1 VHGDENGIG
10 VPFARVHRKRT
21 KVNLNVDYVMT
32 GLLGKKIGMTSI
44 FDETGQVI
52 PCTVIEAGPCF
63 VTQIKTVERDGYE
76 AVQLGFGETRE
87 RLVNRPAVGHFKKA
101 STKPLRLVREFR
113 ANGISEVQPGQEIKV
128 QNVFSKGDVV
138 SIIGTS
144 KGRGFQ
150 GVVKRHH
157 FGGGARTHGQSDRER
172 APGSV
177 GSSSY
182 PSRVFKGMRMAGRMG
197 GEQVTVRNLRVVGV
211 IADSNLL
218 LVKGSVPGA
227 VNGYLEI
234 RKNKA
239 Q

>member
-1 VHGDENGIG
+1 
-10 VPFARVHRKRT
+10 
-21 KVNLNVDYVMT
+21 MT
-32 GLLGKKIGMTSI
+32 GLLGKKLGMTSI
-44 FDETGQVI
+44 FDETGQVV

-63 VTQIKTVERDGYE
+63 VTQIKTKDRDGYE
-76 AVQLGFGETRE
+76 AVQIGFSEKHE
-87 RLVNRPAVGHFKKA
+87 RLV
-101 STKPLRLVREFR
+101 TKPLRGHFAKANTKPVRVIREFR
-113 ANGISEVQPGQEIKV
+113 GNGIAELQPGQEIKV
-128 QNVFSKGDVV
+128 ETVFSKGDVV
-138 SIIGTS
+138 SIVGTS

-157 FGGGARTHGQSDRER
+157 FGGGFRTHGQSDRER

-197 GEQVTVRNLRVVGV
+197 GDRITVHNLKVVGV

-227 VNGYLEI
+227 INGYLEI
-234 RKNKA
+234 HKKQA
-239 Q
+239 H

>member
-1 VHGDENGIG
+1 MDDG
-10 VPFARVHRKRT
+10 
-21 KVNLNVDYVMT
+21 MT

-63 VTQIKTVERDGYE
+63 VTQVKTKDRDGYTS
-76 AVQLGFGETRE
+76 VQLGFEEKKE
-87 RLVNRPAVGHFKKA
+87 RLLGRPLQGHFKKA
-101 STKPLRLVREFR
+101 GTKGLRFVREFR
-113 ANGISEVQPGQEIKV
+113 MDGGAEFQPGQELRV
-128 QNVFSKGDVV
+128 DSVFTKGDMVAVV
-138 SIIGTS
+138 GTS

-157 FGGGARTHGQSDRER
+157 FGGGFRTHGQSDRER
-172 APGSV
+172 APGSI

-197 GEQVTVRNLRVVGV
+197 GTRITVRNLKVVGV
-211 IADSNLL
+211 IADSNIL
-218 LVKGSVPGA
+218 LVKGSIPGA
-227 VNGYLEI
+227 VNGFVEI
-234 RKNKA
+234 HKLKA

>member
-1 VHGDENGIG
+1 
-10 VPFARVHRKRT
+10 
-21 KVNLNVDYVMT
+21 MT

-44 FDETGQVI
+44 FDDAGQVI

-63 VTQIKTVERDGYE
+63 VTQIKTNDRDGYT
-76 AVQLGFGETRE
+76 AVQLGFGEKRE
-87 RLVNRPAVGHFKKA
+87 RLV
-101 STKPLRLVREFR
+101 SKPLRGHFAKANAKPRSFVREFR
-113 ANGISEVQPGQEIKV
+113 ADADQAFQPGQEIRV
-128 QNVFSKGDVV
+128 DTVFAKGDVV
-138 SIIGTS
+138 SVVGTS

-172 APGSV
+172 APGSI

-197 GEQVTVRNLRVVGV
+197 GTRITVRNLKVVGV
-211 IADSNLL
+211 IADSNIL
-218 LVKGSVPGA
+218 LVRGSVPGA

-234 RKNKA
+234 HKLKA
-239 Q
+239 